1 MSALTAPTRMQD
13 WTCDMGLYFD
23 DIHEVK
29 ESQLGNAP
37 VTVGDTDAIKALRAL
52 SETEETLAKLEQ
64 ALYKQL
70 RFKECI
76 EILTKLMA
84 LCPDNEEYIRKR
96 AGRYLSILRHDKA
109 IWDFLTCLS
118 RGGDKLDIYYRMGL
132 CRFFEGNCE
141 SALALFEDA
150 FNLAD
155 DEMGIAAMYWH
166 TLACAKSGHFKIL
179 LMRYSPD
186 MQTGHHT
193 AYDLAMSVW
202 AGYTTPEDALLKL
215 ADEPDDMEYDI
226 AAYGIAYYL
235 KINGDTE
242 RYNRLM
248 QNILS
253 RDDLWNCFAYLAA
266 YNDINKKAATD

>member
-1 MSALTAPTRMQD
+1 
-13 WTCDMGLYFD
+13 MGLYFD
-23 DIHEVK
+23 DIHESK

-37 VTVGDTDAIKALRAL
+37 VTVKDTDEIKALRAQP
-52 SETEETLAKLEQ
+52 ETEETLVKLEQ

-76 EILTKLMA
+76 EILTKLIT
-84 LCPDNEEYIRKR
+84 LCPDSEEYIRKR
-96 AGRYLSILRHDKA
+96 AGRHLSILRHDKA
-109 IWDFLTCLS
+109 IWDFLTCLT

-132 CRFFEGNCE
+132 CRFFEGNYE

-150 FNLAD
+150 FHLAD

-166 TLACAKSGHFKIL
+166 TLACAKSGGYKIL
-179 LMRYSPD
+179 LMRYAPD

-202 AGYTTPEDALLKL
+202 AGHTTPEDALLKL
-215 ADEPDDMEYDI
+215 ANEPDDMEYDI
-226 AAYGIAYYL
+226 AAYGIAYYF
-235 KINGDTE
+235 KTHGDE
-242 RYNRLM
+242 EKYSQLM
-248 QNILS
+248 QNILF

-266 YNDINKKAATD
+266 YNDTKNAATD